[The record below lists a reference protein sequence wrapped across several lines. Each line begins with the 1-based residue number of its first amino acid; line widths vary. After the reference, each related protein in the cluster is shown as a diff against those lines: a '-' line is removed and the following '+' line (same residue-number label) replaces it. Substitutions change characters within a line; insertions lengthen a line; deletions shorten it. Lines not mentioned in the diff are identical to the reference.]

1 MPTVLIN
8 RSYKTTEEPGC
19 AIVERREID
28 WCPSTSDRFGV
39 RMSIVVK
46 TVFVEGD
53 HRALASQ
60 TDEHRWTSGK
70 PEENL

>member
-28 WCPSTSDRFGV
+28 SCPSTSDRLGAKV
-39 RMSIVVK
+39 RVMAKAVV
-46 TVFVEGD
+46 VEGHD
-53 HRALASQ
+53 GVLSSLAEVDGQ
-60 TDEHRWTSGK
+60 
-70 PEENL
+70 PEDL